1 MVPSDKEEE
10 EVGEVEEEE
19 AMPARDGFRWHQDVA
34 SPLNVSSPP
43 PSFKV
48 PTSKESPPIQAN
60 PIQSNPIR
68 AWPFLLR
75 FLEDARGILEG
86 ILFRRIIDFKLE
98 SSSAAYLSIHPRVCV
113 IDKSDTEKR

>member
-43 PSFKV
+43 PLLQSPHFKRIS
-48 PTSKESPPIQAN
+48 TN
-60 PIQSNPIR
+60 PSQSNPIR

-86 ILFRRIIDFKLE
+86 ILFRRIIDFELE